1 MMSTAVPYQRRVMKC
16 FLKWGHSLLKVLVVC
31 CLAGLAGCGNFLWD
45 SFSSR
50 GFLTP
55 PTQNLGAS
63 LNSSAADQEPHYS
76 YDGRYLVFSS
86 DRLAQR
92 SIYLYDVQQRR
103 LINLPGLNQPNTM
116 QEQPDISADG
126 RYIVY
131 ISEQLGKPDVFVYD
145 RQALESE
152 RITENILAEVRHPTI
167 SGNGRFIAFESNRSG
182 QWDIEIY
189 DRGANIE
196 LSLPTGSSAP
206 ATPSKTSKPA
216 ESRNDAASSKP
227 TN

>member
-16 FLKWGHSLLKVLVVC
+16 CPSWSHLLLTVLAVC
-31 CLAGLAGCGNFLWD
+31 LSAALGGCGWD
-45 SFSSR
+45 SFGSG

-55 PTQNLGAS
+55 PTQSLGAT
-63 LNSSAADQEPHYS
+63 LNSSAADQEPRYS
-76 YDGRYLVFSS
+76 YDGRYLVFAS

-103 LINLPGLNQPNTM
+103 LVDLPGLNQPNSL

-145 RQALESE
+145 RQTLQAE
-152 RITENILAEVRHPTI
+152 RLTENILAQVRHPTI

-189 DRGANIE
+189 DRGSNVE
-196 LSLPTGSSAP
+196 LSLPKGSSAP
-206 ATPSKTSKPA
+206 VAPPETSAPDNPA
-216 ESRNDAASSKP
+216 PP
-227 TN
+227 TSAN

>member
-1 MMSTAVPYQRRVMKC
+1 MTLTAVLSQRLVMKY
-16 FLKWGHSLLKVLVVC
+16 FPNWSGNFLLKVLAVC
-31 CLAGLAGCGNFLWD
+31 LILGLGGCLNSLWD
-45 SFSSR
+45 GFSSR

-55 PTQNLGAS
+55 PTQSVGAA
-63 LNSSAADQEPHYS
+63 LNSSAADQEPRYS

-103 LINLPGLNQPNTM
+103 LLDLPGLNQPNSL

-145 RQALESE
+145 RQTLQAE
-152 RITENILAEVRHPTI
+152 RITENIFWEVRHPTI

-189 DRGANIE
+189 DRGASIE

-206 ATPSKTSKPA
+206 VAPPKASPPSSPA
-216 ESRNDAASSKP
+216 SR
-227 TN
+227 

>member
-1 MMSTAVPYQRRVMKC
+1 M
-16 FLKWGHSLLKVLVVC
+16 
-31 CLAGLAGCGNFLWD
+31 AGLVGCSNSLWD

-55 PTQNLGAS
+55 PTQNFGAA
-63 LNSSAADQEPHYS
+63 LNSSAADQEPGYS
-76 YDGRYLVFSS
+76 YDGRYLVFTS

-103 LINLPGLNQPNTM
+103 LINLPGLNQPNTL

-145 RQALESE
+145 RQTFQSE
-152 RITENILAEVRHPTI
+152 RITENILGEVRHPTI
-167 SGNGRFIAFESNRSG
+167 SGNGRFIAFESSRSG

-189 DRGANIE
+189 DRGAGIE

-206 ATPSKTSKPA
+206 VKPPETSTP
-216 ESRNDAASSKP
+216 ASP
-227 TN
+227 ENPVP